1 MSRVLDAT
9 SNALDGWLS
18 GHRRPLILG
27 ICGAQGSGKSTLSRH
42 LCERIEARGGRV
54 ALLSIDDLYLSRK
67 ARTQMAVDVHPLF
80 ATRGVP
86 GTHDV
91 GLGLAVLD
99 GLRRGTAV
107 RLPRFDKSS
116 DDPKPESE
124 WPVVDRPVDVVLFE
138 GWCVGARPQDEAAL
152 STPINDLERDY
163 DPDGRWRHA
172 VNAALGGPYRDLFA
186 RLDRLVFLAAPDF
199 AVVRAWRT
207 QQEHGLKH
215 RLKREGR
222 RGSHVMSDAEV
233 GRFVQYY
240 ERLTRHILATMP
252 AYADL
257 TLRLDE
263 ARGAVGIV

>member
-1 MSRVLDAT
+1 MSRSLEAT
-9 SNALDGWLS
+9 SQALDGWLS
-18 GHRRPLILG
+18 GCRRPLIVG

-42 LCERIEARGGRV
+42 LCDRIEVRGGRV
-54 ALLSIDDLYLSRK
+54 AVLSIDDLYLP
-67 ARTQMAVDVHPLF
+67 RTHRAQLAADLHPLF

-91 GLGLAVLD
+91 GLGLSVLD
-99 GLRRGTAV
+99 GLRAGKAV
-107 RLPRFDKSS
+107 RLPRFDKSTY
-116 DDPKPESE
+116 DPRPESE

-138 GWCVGARPQDEAAL
+138 GWCVGARPQDDGAL
-152 STPINDLERDY
+152 ASPVNDLERDY
-163 DPDGRWRHA
+163 DPDGRWRRA
-172 VNAALGGPYRDLFA
+172 VNAALHGPYRALFA

-199 AVVRAWRT
+199 AVVRDWRT

-240 ERLTRHILATMP
+240 ERLTRHILQSMP

-257 TLRLDE
+257 TIRLDSDRRSM
-263 ARGAVGIV
+263 APT

>member
-9 SNALDGWLS
+9 SHAVDGWLS
-18 GHRRPLILG
+18 GCRRPLIVG
-27 ICGAQGSGKSTLSRH
+27 VCGAQGSGKSTLSRH
-42 LCERIEARGGRV
+42 LCERIETRGGRV

-67 ARTQMAVDVHPLF
+67 GRAQLAADVHPLF

-91 GLGLAVLD
+91 GLGLSVLD
-99 GLRRGTAV
+99 GLRAGQRV

-116 DDPKPESE
+116 DDPRPDGE

-138 GWCVGARPQDEAAL
+138 GWCVGARPQADAAL
-152 STPINDLERDY
+152 SVPVNDLERSY
-163 DPDGRWRHA
+163 DPDVGWRHA
-172 VNAALGGPYRDLFA
+172 VNAALNGPYRDLFA

-199 AVVRAWRT
+199 AVVRDWRT

-215 RLKREGR
+215 RLRREGR
-222 RGSHVMSDAEV
+222 RGSHVMTDTEV
-233 GRFVQYY
+233 ARFVQYY
-240 ERLTRHILATMP
+240 ERLTRHILDTMP

-257 TLRLDE
+257 TLRLDA
-263 ARGAVGIV
+263 ARRMIE

>member
-9 SNALDGWLS
+9 SAALDGWLT
-18 GHRRPLILG
+18 GCRRPLILG
-27 ICGAQGSGKSTLSRH
+27 VCGAQGSGKSTLSRH

-54 ALLSIDDLYLSRK
+54 AILSIDDLYLPRDRR
-67 ARTQMAVDVHPLF
+67 AQLAADVHPLF

-91 GLGLAVLD
+91 ALGLSLID
-99 GLRRGTAV
+99 GLRAGTTV
-107 RLPRFDKSS
+107 RLPRFDKAS
-116 DDPKPESE
+116 DDPRPEGE
-124 WPVVDRPVDVVLFE
+124 WPAVDKPVDVVVFE

-152 STPINDLERDY
+152 TDPVNDLERDF
-163 DPDGRWRHA
+163 DSDARWRRA
-172 VNAALGGPYRDLFA
+172 VNSALGGAYRDLFGK
-186 RLDRLVFLAAPDF
+186 LDRLVFLAAPAF
-199 AVVRAWRT
+199 EVVRDWRT

-222 RGSHVMSDAEV
+222 PGRHVMSDAEV

-240 ERLTRHILATMP
+240 ERLTRHILDTMP

-263 ARGAVGIV
+263 SRRLIG